1 MKLWKKIL
9 IGIFVL
15 VAIVIGV
22 AAYGLYKIGDTY
34 TEKIEPEMKR
44 YVQMTKEQ
52 QDEYVI
58 IHMEEFMGNF
68 LEPEELQPFQEI
80 LKNNPEVRQAAIDWG
95 RSACA
100 ILIIDSK
107 DISAGLSPEDNVKYE
122 AEREEYQQRYD
133 KFRKLLKE
141 NQVIDSDN

>member
-15 VAIVIGV
+15 IVVVIGV
-22 AAYGLYKIGDTY
+22 AAYGIYKIGDTY

-44 YVQMTKEQ
+44 YVQMTEEQ

-80 LKNNPEVRQAAIDWG
+80 MKNNSEVRQAGIDWG

-100 ILIIDSK
+100 ILISDSK
-107 DISAGLSPEDNVKYE
+107 DISAGLSPENKVKYE
-122 AEREEYQQRYD
+122 TEKEEYQQRYD
-133 KFRKLLKE
+133 KFRKLLKQ
-141 NQVIDSDN
+141 NQIIDSDN